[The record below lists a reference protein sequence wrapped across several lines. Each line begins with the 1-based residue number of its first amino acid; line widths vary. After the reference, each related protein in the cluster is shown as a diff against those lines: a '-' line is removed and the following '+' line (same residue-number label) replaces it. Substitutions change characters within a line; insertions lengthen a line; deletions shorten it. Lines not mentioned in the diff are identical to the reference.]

1 MSINF
6 EAFAASLLP
15 DAERH
20 VSAWLPGGKRRGREY
35 VIGNLRGDHGD
46 SLCINLETGRWA
58 DFAAG
63 DKGGDLLSLYAAI
76 RGIKQLEAAR
86 ELGADGDAPP
96 PRVNGHHHPAEP
108 AREPVTID
116 APPERPPADATFTGR
131 HRRHGEP
138 VATYR
143 YADAEGALFYVCRY
157 EPEEGRKQFSPWRW
171 LGGQW
176 QAKAY
181 PKPRP
186 LYGLDLLQAAK
197 PTKRVMLV
205 EGEKAADALRPV
217 LRTHVVMTWAG
228 GAKAYDTADW
238 APLVGRNVDFWP
250 DADQPGREAMAAI
263 SGRLLA
269 AHDSSELRIIVPEG
283 QPEGWDAADAMA
295 LGWTAEQLAAW
306 IVREDRRY
314 LITLQRSAPATVD
327 NAQDAA
333 APSPHSLPEP
343 APTTPVEGTVTTSPK
358 LPATDARGE
367 RSLWQ
372 SMGLEVNVGNG
383 TPPPNEDTVLR
394 AVTFA
399 LRDRFWFDTF
409 LQRGM
414 TDWNEPVPRPIQD
427 ADFTRLTVWLQRDV
441 RLHKMTLARVKAGLE
456 LHLFSNQRNSA
467 QDWLQGL
474 RWDQVARLDF
484 VLERGFGCEPNEYH
498 QAVSRNFLMGM
509 VARILKPGCQV
520 DYMPVFEGN
529 QGARKSTA
537 LRVIGGD
544 WFTEATERIDSKD
557 FLQNMKGKLLI
568 EIGELDSMNKAEV
581 TKVKQVITNRVDTY
595 RSSYGRMA
603 GDYPRQCVF
612 AGTTNRDDW
621 VKDDTGA
628 RRFWRVLVR
637 EIDLVW
643 LTQNREQ
650 IFAEA
655 VARYQAGEP
664 YWLVPEAEARR
675 LTDDARA
682 RDAWTDPVIRYA
694 SRSEHVKAED
704 IMLHGIDLPVRDH
717 SNAALERIR
726 SILRLNGWRSATVR
740 DGGRVTRAWK
750 RPLPETVGEKTPAED
765 VPAAGESFASVSE
778 LGGETF

>member
-35 VIGNLRGDHGD
+35 VIGNLRGDPGD

-157 EPEEGRKQFSPWRW
+157 EPEEGRKQFAPWRW

-409 LQRGM
+409 LQRAM
-414 TDWNEPVPRPIQD
+414 TDWNEPTPRPIHD
-427 ADFTRLTVWLQRDV
+427 ADYARLTVWLQRDV
-441 RLHKMTLARVKAGLE
+441 RLHKMTLPKVRAGLE
-456 LHLFSNQRNSA
+456 LHLYSNQRNTA
-467 QDWLQGL
+467 QDWMRYL
-474 RWDQVARLDF
+474 RWDRVARLDF
-484 VLERGFGCEPNEYH
+484 MLERGFGCAPSEYH

-509 VARILKPGCQV
+509 VARVLRPGCQV
-520 DYMPVFEGN
+520 DCMPVLEGG
-529 QGARKSTA
+529 QGRGKSSA
-537 LRVIGGD
+537 LRILGGP
-544 WFTEATERIDSKD
+544 WFTEATDSILTKD
-557 FLQNMKGKLLI
+557 FLQNLHGKMLV
-568 EIGELDSMNKAEV
+568 EIAELHAFKKAEQDRI
-581 TKVKQVITNRVDTY
+581 KGIITNRVDTY
-595 RSSYGRMA
+595 RASYGRTA

-621 VKDDTGA
+621 VMDDTGA
-628 RRFWRVLVR
+628 RRFWRVLTGD
-637 EIDLVW
+637 IDLAW
-643 LTQNREQ
+643 LTQHRDQ
-650 IFAEA
+650 LFSEA
-655 VARYQAGEP
+655 VARLEAGEP
-664 YWLVPEAEARR
+664 YWTVPEQAARR
-675 LTDDARA
+675 LAEGARPHS
-682 RDAWTDPVIRYA
+682 AWTDPVLAYA
-694 SRSEHVKAED
+694 TRFDRVRPED
-704 IMLHGIDLPVRDH
+704 IMTHGLNLKITEQTRDAM
-717 SNAALERIR
+717 NTVR
-726 SILRLNGWRSATVR
+726 SILRIAGWTSVNTWV
-740 DGGRVTRAWK
+740 GGKCVKQWK
-750 RPLPETVGEKTPAED
+750 RPLPDIAGEKTPAED

-778 LGGETF
+778 MAGDTF